1 MPVSLAD
8 CIGSEVVRIFIK
20 IVPER
25 VVDGKKKTDHSRDDQ
40 EIARR
45 AVVKKQNNKVRK
57 RNHDQPL
64 AVIYLLYR
72 SVPDAG
78 THDNGH
84 AGIGTVPFGCR
95 LTARQTFLIREVSID
110 YEAGT
115 VRGTDVRDFQCVF
128 ADAAEICIHLNIYDV
143 PDFIGILSEDL
154 LTHDLAVTR
163 LDAKTQ
169 LFAFRI
175 NSADKAFEAHETA
188 AFYGKGL
195 LNGLASVDRNTSC
208 MRDAEV
214 SGSVFTGHMGVM
226 NQNETDPE
234 YGQNETKHGF
244 AFNAF

>member
-1 MPVSLAD
+1 M
-8 CIGSEVVRIFIK
+8 
-20 IVPER
+20 
-25 VVDGKKKTDHSRDDQ
+25 
-40 EIARR
+40 
-45 AVVKKQNNKVRK
+45 
-57 RNHDQPL
+57 
-64 AVIYLLYR
+64 
-72 SVPDAG
+72 
-78 THDNGH
+78 
-84 AGIGTVPFGCR
+84 
-95 LTARQTFLIREVSID
+95 
-110 YEAGT
+110 
-115 VRGTDVRDFQCVF
+115 
-128 ADAAEICIHLNIYDV
+128 

-163 LDAKTQ
+163 LDAKTK

-208 MRDAEV
+208 VRDAEV

-244 AFNAF
+244 ASDAF